1 MFKKHEKEGRDNI
14 FPTIPELNALKGCLD
29 IKKNKLCIAKSGFE
43 KMLKSNN
50 FRRNSFIE
58 IKKFSEVKHFIN

>member
-1 MFKKHEKEGRDNI
+1 MAITRRGKCEKYHI
-14 FPTIPELNALKGCLD
+14 IVPELNALKGCLD

-58 IKKFSEVKHFIN
+58 RKKFSEVKHFIN